1 MLVSIYADFIGMTF
15 GSTNQAETVLEAM
28 GVMRRKALLG
38 LDEAVVVAC
47 DPKGQISLRS
57 EFDPADAEES
67 AARSLLMLL
76 VQAIAEAA
84 PGDQALRPGVIAR
97 AQALATCGLDT
108 VLVKSVRARLTPGS
122 SAIFFLIPKES
133 LANAN
138 AVETILR
145 LFDGQLHRTTLSE
158 QSAVGLSQMV
168 NMVL

>member
-1 MLVSIYADFIGMTF
+1 MSIYADFIGMTF
-15 GSTNQAETVLEAM
+15 NSTNQAETVLEAM
-28 GVMRRKALLG
+28 GIMRRKALLG

-84 PGDQALRPGVIAR
+84 TGGQALQPGVTAR
-97 AQALATCGLDT
+97 TQTLATYGLDT
-108 VLVKSVRARLTPGS
+108 VLVESVRARLKPDS

-133 LANAN
+133 LTNAN

-168 NMVL
+168 NTVL

>member
-1 MLVSIYADFIGMTF
+1 MSIYADFIGMTF

-57 EFDPADAEES
+57 EFDPTDAEES

-84 PGDQALRPGVIAR
+84 TGGQALQPGVTAR
-97 AQALATCGLDT
+97 TQTLATYGLDT
-108 VLVKSVRARLTPGS
+108 VLVEIRQSQVKARLLGHLLSHPEGKPGQRQRRRDHSAAVRRPTTPHH
-122 SAIFFLIPKES
+122 PE
-133 LANAN
+133 
-138 AVETILR
+138 
-145 LFDGQLHRTTLSE
+145 
-158 QSAVGLSQMV
+158 
-168 NMVL
+168 

>member
-1 MLVSIYADFIGMTF
+1 MPIYADFIGMTF

-38 LDEAVVVAC
+38 LDEAVVVTC
-47 DPKGQISLRS
+47 DHQGQISVRS
-57 EFDPADAEES
+57 EFDPASAEET
-67 AARSLLMLL
+67 AATALLMLL

-84 PGDQALRPGVIAR
+84 TGDQALQPGVIAR

-108 VLVKSVRARLTPGS
+108 VFVESVRARLKPTLLCNLLSHPE
-122 SAIFFLIPKES
+122 ES

-168 NMVL
+168 NRVL

>member
-1 MLVSIYADFIGMTF
+1 MPIYADFIGMTF
-15 GSTNQAETVLEAM
+15 NEVDQAETVLEAM

-84 PGDQALRPGVIAR
+84 TGGQALQPGVTAR
-97 AQALATCGLDT
+97 TQTLATYGLDT
-108 VLVKSVRARLTPGS
+108 VLVESVRARLKPDS

-133 LANAN
+133 LTNAN

-168 NMVL
+168 NTVL

>member
-1 MLVSIYADFIGMTF
+1 MPIYADFIGMTF
-15 GSTNQAETVLEAM
+15 NEVNQAETVLEAM

-84 PGDQALRPGVIAR
+84 TGGQAFLWDEKEDGR
-97 AQALATCGLDT
+97 
-108 VLVKSVRARLTPGS
+108 GS
-122 SAIFFLIPKES
+122 
-133 LANAN
+133 
-138 AVETILR
+138 R
-145 LFDGQLHRTTLSE
+145 R
-158 QSAVGLSQMV
+158 
-168 NMVL
+168 